1 MSEFLQMGGYA
12 HFVWPAYIVSAL
24 VIGGLSLA
32 IWRRGRALQRQLSR
46 FDDGGE
52 GAARPPN

>member
-12 HFVWPAYIVSAL
+12 HFVWPAYIVSGL

-32 IWRRGRALQRQLSR
+32 IWRRGRILQRRLSR
-46 FDDGGE
+46 FEGDGE
-52 GAARPPN
+52 GAGQPPS

>member
-12 HFVWPAYIVSAL
+12 RFVWPAYIVSAL

-46 FDDGGE
+46 FDAE
-52 GAARPPN
+52 GAARPRS